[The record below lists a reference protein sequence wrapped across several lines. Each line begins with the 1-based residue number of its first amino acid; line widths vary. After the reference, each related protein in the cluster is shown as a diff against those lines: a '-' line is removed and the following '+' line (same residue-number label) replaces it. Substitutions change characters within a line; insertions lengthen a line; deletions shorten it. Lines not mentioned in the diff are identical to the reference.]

1 MFTQTAS
8 KIKCITGSL
17 VAVIVMSVSA
27 TALAQDF
34 KKEGNVVTF
43 NGNKITLS
51 ASERDTIVV
60 VDPITNEEIMQVRV
74 RDPRPLLVNGK
85 KIYEFEYVTSMP
97 SRKDNKFSLEEQLIT
112 NLAKFFNSFP
122 DGTYR
127 VYASSF
133 VVDDQGKVVF
143 FEYSHL
149 SARDDQGKDLP
160 LSDLQKQ
167 AIGKEIAGNCRLV
180 TMNPAKVD
188 GKPVAVLSDLFLQ
201 DYKFTV
207 RNHVTEYVKAN
218 N

>member
-8 KIKCITGSL
+8 KIKCFSGSL
-17 VAVIVMSVSA
+17 AAVIIMSVS
-27 TALAQDF
+27 TSALAQDF
-34 KKEGNVVTF
+34 KREGNVVTY
-43 NGNKITLS
+43 NGNKIILS

-74 RDPRPLLVNGK
+74 KGPRPLLINGK

-122 DGTYR
+122 DATYR

-133 VVDDQGKVVF
+133 VIDDQGKVVY

-149 SARDDQGKDLP
+149 SARDDKGKDLP

-167 AIGKEIAGNCRLV
+167 ATGKEIAGNCRLV
-180 TMNPAKVD
+180 NMNPAKLN
-188 GKPVAVLSDLFLQ
+188 GKPVAVLSDLYLH